1 MWKRTRQTQTQ
12 TKRFPFRL
20 GLAFTFTIY
29 KEILFKFTLNKHVSF
44 NVNVTF
50 SNIDYTI
57 QQAYNTFPLHYTLNK
72 SFG

>member
-1 MWKRTRQTQTQ
+1 
-12 TKRFPFRL
+12 L